1 MTIKELYYAT
11 VGERIQAIRNKDER
25 IIYQAEALIAYI
37 DELIDRKYC
46 TMQDDARMIEELN
59 KKLER
64 NPEANARTNE
74 ALSYRMQVNRE
85 TKFKRG

>member
-1 MTIKELYYAT
+1 MTVKELYYAT

-25 IIYQAEALIAYI
+25 TIYQAEALIAYI

-46 TMQDDARMIEELN
+46 TMQDDARKIEELN

-64 NPEANARTNE
+64 NPAANARTNE
-74 ALSYRMQVNRE
+74 ALSYRMKVNRE